1 MKKLTKCLMLA
12 ALLAG
17 ASLSAAELKVAVINM
32 DHVFNNYYRTKI
44 VDSNLKQQRSVYE
57 SYLKQ
62 LGESVEKL
70 NAQFKE
76 LRDASQN
83 IAATETQRESKRL
96 EAQKKHRELQE
107 KKLEMEQYAQDKGK
121 QFSELEQKQREDI
134 IKEITQEVKRRAT
147 LDGYSLV
154 IDSSGKTTNNI
165 SPVVFFQSN
174 LDISETVLRDL
185 NRGASGSK

>member
-1 MKKLTKCLMLA
+1 MKNLTKCLMLA
-12 ALLAG
+12 VLLAG
-17 ASLSAAELKVAVINM
+17 ASLSAAELKIAVVNM

-44 VDSNLKQQRSVYE
+44 VDSNLKQQREVYN

-62 LGESVEKL
+62 LGESVAKL
-70 NAQFKE
+70 NGQYKE
-76 LRDASQN
+76 LLDAAQN
-83 IAATETQRESKRL
+83 IASAEIQRESKRL
-96 EAQKKHRELQE
+96 DAQKKYRELQE

-121 QFSELEQKQREDI
+121 QFAELEQKQREEI

-147 LDGYSLV
+147 LDGYAVVL
-154 IDSSGKTTNNI
+154 DSSGKTTNNI